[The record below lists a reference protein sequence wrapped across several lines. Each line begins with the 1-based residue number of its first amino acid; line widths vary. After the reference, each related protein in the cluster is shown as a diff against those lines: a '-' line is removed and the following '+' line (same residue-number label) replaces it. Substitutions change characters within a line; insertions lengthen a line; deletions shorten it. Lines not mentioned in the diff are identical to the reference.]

1 MRNIFKKALA
11 GTMSAALVATLFVGA
26 DVNKT
31 TVKAEDGQLSSWQV
45 YQSGTA
51 PHAWGD
57 YEESAYN
64 SITFTDSANTTV
76 SKFNSA
82 TVKTE
87 VNDEGKEVAKVVG
100 GITDTG
106 VVANGF
112 AANIKSNGWQAD
124 YDNSLNNPWSLR
136 MTMDNI
142 KLTEGHIYNISFKAK
157 ATSTKYFNLA
167 FNTGSGDYMF
177 GETEAELGSDE
188 KTFTYTEFKSQA
200 TTSLQMVISLGAFP
214 VVNENVKAKEAN
226 WTGTVTFSDITF
238 EDLGVDPDYEKA
250 PEIPTEKPT
259 VKPTEKPTVKPTEK
273 PTVKPTVK
281 PTTKPTVKT
290 LAKVKGLKAV
300 NKKKGTVKLSWKKV
314 SKAKKYQI
322 KVGSKTYSAK
332 KNTLTV
338 KKLKKGK
345 KYTFKVRAIASGYK
359 SSAWVKKSIKIK
371 K

>member
-11 GTMSAALVATLFVGA
+11 GTMSVALVASLFVGA

-76 SKFNSA
+76 TNFNSA
-82 TVKTE
+82 TTNANGE
-87 VNDEGKEVAKVVG
+87 VVG
-100 GITDTG
+100 GITDSG

-124 YDNSLNNPWSLR
+124 YGNGLNNPWSLR

-177 GETEAELGSDE
+177 GETEAELGTDE

-259 VKPTEKPTVKPTEK
+259 VKPTEKPTVKPNEK

>member
-11 GTMSAALVATLFVGA
+11 GTMSVALVASLFVGA

-31 TVKAEDGQLSSWQV
+31 TAKAEDGQLSSWQV

-76 SKFNSA
+76 TNFNSA
-82 TVKTE
+82 TTNANGE
-87 VNDEGKEVAKVVG
+87 VVG
-100 GITDTG
+100 GITDSG

-124 YDNSLNNPWSLR
+124 YGNGLNNPWSLR

-177 GETEAELGSDE
+177 GETEAELGTDE

-250 PEIPTEKPT
+250 PEIPTE
-259 VKPTEKPTVKPTEK
+259 
-273 PTVKPTVK
+273 KPTVK

>member
-11 GTMSAALVATLFVGA
+11 GTMSVALVAALFVGA

-76 SKFNSA
+76 TNFNSA
-82 TVKTE
+82 TTNGDGE
-87 VNDEGKEVAKVVG
+87 VVG
-100 GITDTG
+100 GMTDSR

-112 AANIKSNGWQAD
+112 AANIKSNGWQAK
-124 YDNSLNNPWSLR
+124 YSEGLNNPWTLR
-136 MTMDNI
+136 MIMDDI

-177 GETEAELGSDE
+177 GETEAELGTDE
-188 KTFTYTEFKSQA
+188 KTFTYPEFKSQA

-250 PEIPTEKPT
+250 PEIPT
-259 VKPTEKPTVKPTEK
+259 VKPTVKPTEK

-290 LAKVKGLKAV
+290 LTKVKGLKAV

-322 KVGSKTYSAK
+322 KVGRKTYSAK

>member
-76 SKFNSA
+76 SNFNSA
-82 TVKTE
+82 TTNANGE
-87 VNDEGKEVAKVVG
+87 VVG
-100 GITDTG
+100 GTTDTG

-112 AANIKSNGWQAD
+112 AANIKSNGWQAK
-124 YDNSLNNPWSLR
+124 YSESLNNPWTLR
-136 MTMDNI
+136 MIMDDI

-177 GETEAELGSDE
+177 GETEAALGTDE

-214 VVNENVKAKEAN
+214 VVNENVKAAEAN

-259 VKPTEKPTVKPTEK
+259 VKPTEKPTVKPT
-273 PTVKPTVK
+273 TPTVK